1 MRLLAAALSCF
12 AALAP
17 PCLAADAPV
26 RVLIVGTY
34 HFGNPG
40 RDQHNVESDD
50 VLKPERQAQLA
61 AIDAALAKFAPTR
74 VAVEWPKEIVD
85 ERYAKFLAGTLEPSR
100 NEVVQLG
107 FRAAKTAK
115 LDHVDGIDAEGEFP
129 YEPVDTWATKHGMK
143 ARLDA
148 AGAETEKRVAAIT
161 KQQAEGTIGETLRA
175 MNRPESIAADA
186 AWYADLLRYGAG
198 DEQPGADLLAAWGKR
213 NLLICARLVQ
223 AAKPGD
229 RVLVFYGAGHAHLLR
244 QCVGEVPGFELVE
257 PNAYL

>member
-1 MRLLAAALSCF
+1 MRHALAALLVASALMQP
-12 AALAP
+12 AI
-17 PCLAADAPV
+17 AADAPV
-26 RVLIVGTY
+26 KVLVVGTY

-40 RDQHNVESDD
+40 RDQHNVASDD

-74 VAVEWPKEIVD
+74 VMVEWPKDIVD
-85 ERYAKFLAGTLEPSR
+85 ERYPKFLAGTLEPSR

-107 FRAAKTAK
+107 FRAARTAK
-115 LDHVDGIDAEGEFP
+115 LDHVDGIDADGEFP

-161 KQQAEGTIGETLRA
+161 KQQADGTIGETLRL
-175 MNRPESIAADA
+175 MNRPESIAQDA
-186 AWYADLLRYGAG
+186 AWYGDLLRYGAG
-198 DEQPGADLLAAWGKR
+198 DEQPGVDLLAAWTKR
-213 NLLICARLVQ
+213 NLAICARLVQ
-223 AAKPGD
+223 ASQPGD

>member
-1 MRLLAAALSCF
+1 MSRIASGYVSFCVRRGWLVLLLALGLSG
-12 AALAP
+12 LAVS
-17 PCLAADAPV
+17 A
-26 RVLIVGTY
+26 
-34 HFGNPG
+34 
-40 RDQHNVESDD
+40 
-50 VLKPERQAQLA
+50 
-61 AIDAALAKFAPTR
+61 
-74 VAVEWPKEIVD
+74 
-85 ERYAKFLAGTLEPSR
+85 
-100 NEVVQLG
+100 
-107 FRAAKTAK
+107 
-115 LDHVDGIDAEGEFP
+115 
-129 YEPVDTWATKHGMK
+129 ATKLELRTDLAEMLAQSERIVRAKYTLNDAIERSVGRIIRTFR

-198 DEQPGADLLAAWGKR
+198 DEQPGAELLAAWGKR

-229 RVLVFYGAGHAHLLR
+229 HVLVFYGAGHAHLLR